1 MERPHRRV
9 GLLGPVILIGLGIIF
24 LLNNLGLLEWTV
36 WEALLRLWPVL
47 IIGIGLDLL
56 IGRRSIWGSLLVVVL
71 VLGLAAGAVAL
82 YESRPRGAAGF
93 DHEVIEVPLEGASEG
108 EVNLD
113 LSVGRLEVQDAGASD
128 LLVEGEVALRSGE
141 NLRSEAR
148 SEGETIFYSLSSDL
162 REWRGISFPGSWLRD
177 RLWTLSFNREIPL
190 RVTIDVGVGEVIV
203 DLSGL
208 AVRELDLN
216 GGVGRMVVT
225 LPEGIDA
232 EIRMDLGVGENVLRV
247 PEGVGVRVRA
257 EGGLAPVTT
266 PSGYTR
272 SNGIYTSP
280 NYGTAESRVDVE
292 ISAGVGAIV
301 IREVATP

>member
-9 GLLGPVILIGLGIIF
+9 GLLGPVILIGLGIVF

-36 WEALLRLWPVL
+36 WETLLRLWPVL

-82 YESRPRGAAGF
+82 YESRARGAAGF
-93 DHEVIEVPLEGASEG
+93 DREVIEVPLEGASEG
-108 EVNLD
+108 DVNLD
-113 LSVGRLEVQDAGASD
+113 MSVGRLEVQDAEASD
-128 LLVEGEVALRSGE
+128 LLVDGEVALRPGE

-148 SEGETIFYSLSSDL
+148 SEGETVFYSLSSDL
-162 REWRGISFPGSWLRD
+162 REWREFSFPGSWVRD
-177 RLWTLSFNREIPL
+177 RVWTLGFNPDVPL
-190 RVTIDVGVGEVIV
+190 RMTIDVGVGEVVI

-216 GGVGRMVVT
+216 GGVGRVVVT
-225 LPEGIDA
+225 LPQGIDA
-232 EIRMDLGVGENVLRV
+232 EIRMELGVGENVLRV

-257 EGGLAPVTT
+257 EGGLAPVTA

-272 SNGIYTSP
+272 GDGVYTSA
-280 NYGTAESRVDVE
+280 NYATAESQVDVE

-301 IREVATP
+301 IREVAAP